1 MRRSHS
7 NAALYA
13 DETEQMAAAI
23 AAEESLEAERDR
35 LILVANRLPVTAKR
49 EPDGTWNLQAT
60 SPSPLPPPPA
70 ALPPKQQPPSPP
82 FIHLSRP

>member
-60 SPSPLPPPPA
+60 SSSPLHPA
-70 ALPPKQQPPSPP
+70 ALSPKQQPPSPP